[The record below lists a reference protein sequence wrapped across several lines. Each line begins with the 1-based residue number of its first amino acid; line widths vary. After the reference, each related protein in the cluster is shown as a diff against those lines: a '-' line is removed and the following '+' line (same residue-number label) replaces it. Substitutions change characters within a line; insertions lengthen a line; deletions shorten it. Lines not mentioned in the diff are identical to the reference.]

1 MKKIICMIYVLLCF
15 NTQAQTWDSLKAA
28 KLFGKNVGTMVIY
41 DKAKEKYYRYN
52 QPRAAERFTPA
63 STFKIPN
70 SLFGLES
77 GIITNETHLLKWD
90 GVKRWREEWNH
101 DNTLA
106 SAIKYS
112 VVWYYQELARQVG
125 REKSEK
131 YLKDIGYGNCR
142 IGEKVDY
149 YWLDNSLKISAE
161 EQIAFLKRFYDYKLP
176 FSKRTVDIVKKI
188 MLEEKYKNSV
198 MRFKTGT
205 GNKEDGTW
213 IAWLVGYVE
222 RKGNVYFFAFNVEAP
237 TFEKVDKLRNEISR
251 KILKQTKILN

>member
-1 MKKIICMIYVLLCF
+1 MRKLMLFVSISFSITTI
-15 NTQAQTWDSLKAA
+15 AQTWDSLKAA
-28 KLFGKNVGTMVIY
+28 KLFGKNVGTIVIY
-41 DKAKEKYYRYN
+41 DKAQERYYRYN

-77 GIITNETHLLKWD
+77 GIITDENHLLKWD
-90 GVKRWREEWNH
+90 GVKRWRKEWNQ

-112 VVWYYQELARQVG
+112 VVWYYQELARQIGKV
-125 REKSEK
+125 KTEK

-142 IGEKVDY
+142 VGEKVDY

-176 FSKRTVDIVKKI
+176 FSKRSVDIVKKI
-188 MLEEKYKNSV
+188 MPEEKYKKSV
-198 MRFKTGT
+198 MKFKTGT

-222 RKGNVYFFAFNVEAP
+222 KKGNVYFFAFNIEAA
-237 TFEKVDKLRNEISR
+237 TFEKVDRLRNKISR
-251 KILKQTKILN
+251 EVLKQSKILN

>member
-1 MKKIICMIYVLLCF
+1 MLFVSISFSITTI
-15 NTQAQTWDSLKAA
+15 AQTWDSLKAA
-28 KLFGKNVGTMVIY
+28 KLFGKNVGTIVIY
-41 DKAKEKYYRYN
+41 DKAQERYYRYN

-77 GIITNETHLLKWD
+77 GIITDENHLLKWD
-90 GVKRWREEWNH
+90 GVKRWRKEWNQ

-112 VVWYYQELARQVG
+112 VVWYYQELARQIGKV
-125 REKSEK
+125 KTEK

-142 IGEKVDY
+142 VGEKVDY

-176 FSKRTVDIVKKI
+176 FSKRSVDIVKKI
-188 MLEEKYKNSV
+188 MPEEKYQKSV
-198 MRFKTGT
+198 MKFKTGT

-222 RKGNVYFFAFNVEAP
+222 KKGNVYFFAFNIEAA
-237 TFEKVDKLRNEISR
+237 TFEKVDRLRNKISR
-251 KILKQTKILN
+251 EVLKQSKILN

>member
-1 MKKIICMIYVLLCF
+1 MLFVSISFSITTI
-15 NTQAQTWDSLKAA
+15 AQTWDSLKAA
-28 KLFGKNVGTMVIY
+28 KLFGKNVGTIVIY
-41 DKAKEKYYRYN
+41 DKAQERYYRYN

-77 GIITNETHLLKWD
+77 GIITDENHLLKWD
-90 GVKRWREEWNH
+90 GVKRWRKEWNQ

-112 VVWYYQELARQVG
+112 VVWYYQELARQIGKV
-125 REKSEK
+125 KTEK

-142 IGEKVDY
+142 VGEKVDY

-176 FSKRTVDIVKKI
+176 FSKRSVDIVKKI
-188 MLEEKYKNSV
+188 MPEEKYKKSV
-198 MRFKTGT
+198 MKFKTGT

-222 RKGNVYFFAFNVEAP
+222 KKGNVYFFAFNIEAA
-237 TFEKVDKLRNEISR
+237 TFEKVDKLRNKISR
-251 KILKQTKILN
+251 EVLKQSKILN

>member
-1 MKKIICMIYVLLCF
+1 MKKLLFLYCLVSCSV
-15 NTQAQTWDSLKAA
+15 NHAQIWDSLKIA
-28 KLFGKNVGTMVIY
+28 KLFGKNVGTLVVY

-52 QPRAAERFTPA
+52 QPRAAERFLPA

-77 GIITNETHLLKWD
+77 GVIKDENHLLKWD
-90 GVKRWREEWNH
+90 GVKRWRKEWNS

-125 REKSEK
+125 IEKAQK
-131 YLKDIGYGNCR
+131 YLTDVGYGNCK
-142 IGEKVDY
+142 IGDKIDF

-161 EQIAFLKRFYDYKLP
+161 EQIAFLKRFYDYKLF
-176 FSKRTVDIVKKI
+176 FSKRSVDIVKNI
-188 MLEEKYKNSV
+188 LPEERYKNSV
-198 MRFKTGT
+198 MKFKTGT

-213 IAWLVGYVE
+213 IAWLVGYIKRE
-222 RKGNVYFFAFNVEAP
+222 GNVYFFASNIEAAS
-237 TFEKVDKLRNEISR
+237 FEKADKLRNEITR
-251 KILKQTKILN
+251 KALKQMKILN

>member
-1 MKKIICMIYVLLCF
+1 MLFVSISFSITTI
-15 NTQAQTWDSLKAA
+15 AQTWDSLKAA
-28 KLFGKNVGTMVIY
+28 KLFGKNVGTIVIY
-41 DKAKEKYYRYN
+41 DKAQERYYRYN

-70 SLFGLES
+70 SLFSLES
-77 GIITNETHLLKWD
+77 GIITDENHLLKWD
-90 GVKRWREEWNH
+90 GVKRWRKEWNQ

-112 VVWYYQELARQVG
+112 VVWYYQELARQIGKV
-125 REKSEK
+125 KTEK

-142 IGEKVDY
+142 VGEKVDY

-176 FSKRTVDIVKKI
+176 FSKRSVDIVKKI
-188 MLEEKYKNSV
+188 MPEEKYKKSV
-198 MRFKTGT
+198 MKFKTGT

-213 IAWLVGYVE
+213 IAWLVGYDE
-222 RKGNVYFFAFNVEAP
+222 KKGNVYFFAFNIEAA
-237 TFEKVDKLRNEISR
+237 TFEKVDRLRNKISR
-251 KILKQTKILN
+251 EVLKQSKILN

>member
-1 MKKIICMIYVLLCF
+1 MLFVSISFSITTI
-15 NTQAQTWDSLKAA
+15 AQTWDSLKAA
-28 KLFGKNVGTMVIY
+28 KLFGKNVGTIVIY
-41 DKAKEKYYRYN
+41 DKAQERYYRYN

-77 GIITNETHLLKWD
+77 GIITDENHLLKWD
-90 GVKRWREEWNH
+90 GVKRWRKEWNQ

-112 VVWYYQELARQVG
+112 VVCYYQELARQIGKV
-125 REKSEK
+125 KTEK

-142 IGEKVDY
+142 VGEKVDY

-176 FSKRTVDIVKKI
+176 FSKRSVDIVKKI
-188 MLEEKYKNSV
+188 MPEEKYKKSV
-198 MRFKTGT
+198 MKFKTGT

-222 RKGNVYFFAFNVEAP
+222 KKGNVYFFAFNIEAA
-237 TFEKVDKLRNEISR
+237 TFEKVDRLRNKISR
-251 KILKQTKILN
+251 EVLKQSKILN

>member
-1 MKKIICMIYVLLCF
+1 MKKLIFIIAVMFALT
-15 NTQAQTWDSLKAA
+15 TQAQTWDSLKVA
-28 KLFGKNVGTMVIY
+28 KFFGKNAGTMVIY

-77 GIITNETHLLKWD
+77 GLITDENHLLKWD
-90 GVKRWREEWNH
+90 GKKRWRKEWNR

-112 VVWYYQELARQVG
+112 VVWYYQELARLVG
-125 REKSEK
+125 KEKSEK
-131 YLKDIGYGNCR
+131 YLKNIGYGNCR
-142 IGEKVDY
+142 VGEKVDY

-161 EQIAFLKRFYDYKLP
+161 EQVALLKRFYDYKLP

-188 MLEEKYKNSV
+188 MPEERYNNSV

-205 GNKEDGTW
+205 GNKEDETW

-222 RKGNVYFFAFNVEAP
+222 KKGSVYFFAFNVEAP
-237 TFEKVDKLRNEISR
+237 TFEKADKLRNEISR

>member
-1 MKKIICMIYVLLCF
+1 MFFVSILFSIT
-15 NTQAQTWDSLKAA
+15 TQAQTWDSLKVAM
-28 KLFGKNVGTMVIY
+28 LFGKNVGTIVIY
-41 DKAKEKYYRYN
+41 DKAQEKYYRHN

-70 SLFGLES
+70 SLFGLDS
-77 GIITNETHLLKWD
+77 GIITDENHLLKWD
-90 GVKRWREEWNH
+90 GVKRWRKEWNQ

-125 REKSEK
+125 KVKAEK

-142 IGEKVDY
+142 VGEKVDS

-176 FSKRTVDIVKKI
+176 FSKRSVDIVKKI
-188 MLEEKYKNSV
+188 MPEEKHKNSV

-222 RKGNVYFFAFNVEAP
+222 KKGNVYFFAFNIEAE
-237 TFEKVDKLRNEISR
+237 TFEKVDMLRNKISR
-251 KILKQTKILN
+251 EVLKQSKILN